1 MKFSKEFRASWKS
14 ARRALGYY
22 LVREAWKHLP
32 ANPLFPLKL
41 WRCNIVLAGFLFS
54 RI

>member
-1 MKFSKEFRASWKS
+1 MSKIYKASWWS
-14 ARRALGYY
+14 AKRALSYY
-22 LVREAWKHLP
+22 LIPEGWSHLP

-41 WRCNIVLAGFLFS
+41 WRCNLKIAGILFS